1 MTDIKKI
8 NRELTCIVTGKTVTV
23 KPEKYERLLKYHGS
37 DEKVLKTFIC
47 YGVEKESRNPS
58 FLFWFENCNEIN
70 KVKQKLRPIF
80 LNFKNSKRFDKDV
93 KFFESEAVKAI
104 ESVGLNIHLIEF
116 LIKHDELGGYAYGIK
131 IKNIPFIR
139 TYEIILLE

>member
-1 MTDIKKI
+1 MIDIKKI

-23 KPEKYERLLKYHGS
+23 KPDKYERLLKYHGS
-37 DEKVLKTFIC
+37 DEKVIKNFIC
-47 YGVEKESRNPS
+47 YSVEKEAKNPS
-58 FLFWFENCNEIN
+58 FLFWFENCNEMT
-70 KVKQKLRPIF
+70 KVKQKLRPLF
-80 LNFKNSKRFDKDV
+80 LHFKNSKRVEKDI
-93 KFFESEAVKAI
+93 KDFQSEAIKMI

-139 TYEIILLE
+139 TNELILIE